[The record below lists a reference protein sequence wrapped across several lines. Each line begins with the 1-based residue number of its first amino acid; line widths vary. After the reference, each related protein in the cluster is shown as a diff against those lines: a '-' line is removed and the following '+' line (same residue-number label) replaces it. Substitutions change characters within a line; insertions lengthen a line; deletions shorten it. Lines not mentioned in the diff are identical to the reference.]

1 MDRNEKALHS
11 FGQRLTQLRE
21 ERNISIPELAA
32 RTGLDARH
40 IGRIEAGEIN
50 ILVSTVFKL
59 AKGLGVSPGE
69 LL

>member
-21 ERNISIPELAA
+21 KRNISIPELAT

>member
-21 ERNISIPELAA
+21 ERNISIPDLAA

-59 AKGLGVSPGE
+59 AKGLGISPGE

>member
-11 FGQRLTQLRE
+11 FGRRLTQLRE
-21 ERNISIPELAA
+21 ERNISIFDLAV

-59 AKGLGVSPGE
+59 AKGLGISPGE

>member
-21 ERNISIPELAA
+21 KKNISIPDLAA

-40 IGRIEAGEIN
+40 IGRIEAGEVN

>member
-32 RTGLDARH
+32 RTGLDVRH

>member
-11 FGQRLTQLRE
+11 FGQRLNQLRE
-21 ERNISIPELAA
+21 ERNISIPDLAA

>member
-21 ERNISIPELAA
+21 EKNLSIPDLAVRA
-32 RTGLDARH
+32 GLDAGH
-40 IGRIEAGEIN
+40 IGRIEAGEVN

>member
-21 ERNISIPELAA
+21 KRNLSIPDLAA
-32 RTGLDARH
+32 RTGLDARY

>member
-21 ERNISIPELAA
+21 ERNLSIPDLAA
-32 RTGLDARH
+32 RAGLDAGH
-40 IGRIEAGEIN
+40 IGRIEAGEVN
-50 ILVSTVFKL
+50 LLVSTVIKL